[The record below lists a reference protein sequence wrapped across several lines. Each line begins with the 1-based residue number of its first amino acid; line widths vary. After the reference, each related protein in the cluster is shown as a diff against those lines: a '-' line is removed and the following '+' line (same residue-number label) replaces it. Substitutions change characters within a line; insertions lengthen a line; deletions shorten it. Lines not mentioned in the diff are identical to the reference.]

1 VAGEGLEVLAV
12 DRGGGGGSFGAAT
25 APTSG
30 GVGLVLL
37 VTPTDAETLAFASA
51 FATLSI
57 AVRGPDDVLAGDPF
71 PFPVT
76 ADG

>member
-1 VAGEGLEVLAV
+1 
-12 DRGGGGGSFGAAT
+12 
-25 APTSG
+25 
-30 GVGLVLL
+30 VLL

-57 AVRGPDDVLAGDPF
+57 AVRGPDDVLAGDSF